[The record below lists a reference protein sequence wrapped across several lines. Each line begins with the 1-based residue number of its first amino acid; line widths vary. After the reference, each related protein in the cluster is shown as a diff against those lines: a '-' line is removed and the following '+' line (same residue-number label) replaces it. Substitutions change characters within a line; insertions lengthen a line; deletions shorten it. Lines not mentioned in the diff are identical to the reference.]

1 MKLTKNKSELQNYEE
16 AIKCEWLETNGLGGF
31 ASTTIIGTNT
41 RRYHGLLIASMKPPV
56 EKVALLSK
64 LDETI
69 ICGEEKFELG
79 YNQYKGAIAPHGFNH
94 LQSFSKDLFPEWIYE
109 LPNGIKI
116 KKTIAAI
123 QGENTTLV
131 LYEVMNTIASFT
143 LELLPL
149 ISARNFH
156 ALMHSNN
163 EINCNATFENFILK
177 TKPYQNIP
185 ELYIS
190 VPDAAFNEAAYWYY
204 NFEYVVELN
213 RGQDYLED
221 LFTFGRFSK
230 ELKQGEKFGIIIS
243 TKNPKER
250 NVFSLF
256 DNEKI
261 RRENLITDCKDETE
275 NILRLAADQFIVNRG
290 ENLKTIIAGYHWFSD
305 WGRDTMIALPGMCL
319 TIGRFDDAKKILS
332 AFAKSVDQGMLPN
345 RFPDDGEKPEY
356 NSVDATLWYFI
367 AIKKYLESSADKIF
381 VLEELLPV
389 LKNIIEWFFKGTR
402 YNIHVSEDGLLEQGI
417 EGQQLTWMDA
427 KIGSW
432 VVTPRIGKAVEIN
445 ALWYNVLLIYA
456 DLLKLNK
463 EKDVAKIF
471 SAHANKIKNLYVDF
485 YWNEKMQCLYDCVNK
500 DYRDESI
507 RPNQLFALCL
517 PFQLINGDKANSIIK
532 VVTEKLYT
540 PVGLRS
546 LSQDHSDYKGNYTGN
561 LQSRDAAYHQ
571 GTVWSWLLG
580 PYIEAIIKVKGA
592 EGKKEAK
599 QIIENFKYHFS
610 EACIGSISE
619 IFDGDAPHTSR
630 GCIAQAWSV
639 GELLRVIKDYKLTKD
654 KNNI

>member
-305 WGRDTMIALPGMCL
+305 WGRDTMIALPGLCL

>member
-1 MKLTKNKSELQNYEE
+1 MKITKNKSELQNYEE

-31 ASTTIIGTNT
+31 ASSTVIGTNT

-56 EKVALLSK
+56 ERVVLLSK

-79 YNQYKGAIAPHGFNH
+79 CNQYKGTVDPHGFIY
-94 LQSFSKDLFPEWIYE
+94 LKSFSKELFPEWIYE
-109 LPNGIKI
+109 LPNGIEI

-131 LYEVMNTIASFT
+131 LYEVMNAIASFT

-156 ALMHSNN
+156 AVMHSNN

-177 TKPYQNIP
+177 IKPYQNIP
-185 ELYIS
+185 ELFIS
-190 VPDAAFNEAAYWYY
+190 VPDAEFNDAAYWYN
-204 NFEYVVELN
+204 NFEYLVELN
-213 RGQDYLED
+213 RGQDCLED
-221 LFTFGRFSK
+221 LFTYGRFSK

-243 TKNPKER
+243 TENPKER

-290 ENLKTIIAGYHWFSD
+290 EDFKTIIAGYHWFGD
-305 WGRDTMIALPGMCL
+305 WGRDTMIALPGLCL

-381 VLEELLPV
+381 VLEELLPI

-517 PFQLINGDKANSIIK
+517 PFQLISGDKANSIIK

-546 LSQDHSDYKGNYTGN
+546 LSQDHPDYKGNYTGN

-592 EGKKEAK
+592 DGKKEAK
-599 QIIENFKYHFS
+599 QIIENFNYHFS

-619 IFDGDAPHTSR
+619 IFDGDVPHTSR

-654 KNNI
+654 

>member
-1 MKLTKNKSELQNYEE
+1 MKITKNKSELQNYEE

-31 ASTTIIGTNT
+31 ASSTIIGTNT
-41 RRYHGLLIASMKPPV
+41 RRYHGLLIASLKPPV

-79 YNQYKGAIAPHGFNH
+79 CNRYKDAIAPHGFIH
-94 LQSFSKDLFPEWIYE
+94 LQSFSKELFPVWIYE

-131 LYEVMNTIASFT
+131 LYEVMNAIASFT

-163 EINCNATFENFILK
+163 EINGNATFENFILK
-177 TKPYQNIP
+177 IKPYQNIP

-243 TKNPKER
+243 TENPKER

-290 ENLKTIIAGYHWFSD
+290 EDLKTVIAGYHWFSD
-305 WGRDTMIALPGMCL
+305 WGRDTMIALPGLCL

-381 VLEELLPV
+381 VLEELLPI

-517 PFQLINGDKANSIIK
+517 PFQLISGDKANSIIK

-546 LSQDHSDYKGNYTGN
+546 LSQDHPDYKGTYVGN

-619 IFDGDAPHTSR
+619 IFDGDVPHTSR
-630 GCIAQAWSV
+630 GCISQAWSV
-639 GELLRVIKDYKLTKD
+639 GELLRVIKDYKLTED
-654 KNNI
+654 